1 MKNKMKLF
9 QRGFSLKCIL
19 FAIDRKT
26 IVLMTGFILLL
37 TCTITGCGSNSPQQ
51 SILPVSEPI
60 STENPAQEEPAQE
73 VQNQPAQEEPAQEV
87 QNQPAQEEPA
97 QEAQNQPAPEQPN
110 IEQPSQAEAN
120 QSQIS
125 SSPSQPL
132 EKVESE
138 AEIAT
143 PSPDI
148 SSSSPSYLGTWQIT
162 SSTFG
167 AYSAMSEE
175 DCSALMGTRFEYF
188 NDYAIYDDQHRLDSP
203 QYIESI
209 LTADDFSSI
218 YQGTSLETLGISKD
232 SIQVVAIENAGG
244 IGDTFYIKDE
254 NTLIIPWDGV
264 FFEVQ
269 RVSSDS

>member
-1 MKNKMKLF
+1 MKQTNKLF
-9 QRGFSLKCIL
+9 HKEFLLKFPL
-19 FAIDRKT
+19 SAIDRKT
-26 IVLMTGFILLL
+26 IVLLTGFILLL
-37 TCTITGCGSNSPQQ
+37 TCTITGCGSNSQQQ
-51 SILPVSEPI
+51 STLPVTEPI
-60 STENPAQEEPAQE
+60 PIENPAQEESTQE
-73 VQNQPAQEEPAQEV
+73 TQNQSV
-87 QNQPAQEEPA
+87 
-97 QEAQNQPAPEQPN
+97 PEQPDM
-110 IEQPSQAEAN
+110 EQPSQAEDN
-120 QSQIS
+120 QSQF
-125 SSPSQPL
+125 SPSTQSVP
-132 EKVESE
+132 EKAE
-138 AEIAT
+138 AETVA
-143 PSPDI
+143 PSPDV

-209 LTADDFSSI
+209 QTADDFSSI

-232 SIQVVAIENAGG
+232 SIQVVAIENASG

-264 FFEVQ
+264 FFEMQ
-269 RVSSDS
+269 RISSDN

>member
-1 MKNKMKLF
+1 MKQTNKLF
-9 QRGFSLKCIL
+9 QKEFSLKFPL
-19 FAIDRKT
+19 SAINRKT
-26 IVLMTGFILLL
+26 IVLLTGFILLL
-37 TCTITGCGSNSPQQ
+37 TCTITGCGSNSQQQ
-51 SILPVSEPI
+51 STLPVTEPI
-60 STENPAQEEPAQE
+60 PIENPAQEEPAQE
-73 VQNQPAQEEPAQEV
+73 TQNQSV
-87 QNQPAQEEPA
+87 
-97 QEAQNQPAPEQPN
+97 PEQPDM
-110 IEQPSQAEAN
+110 EQPSQAEDN
-120 QSQIS
+120 QSQF
-125 SSPSQPL
+125 SPSTQSIP
-132 EKVESE
+132 EEVE
-138 AEIAT
+138 AETETVA
-143 PSPDI
+143 PSPDV

-175 DCSALMGTRFEYF
+175 DCSALVGTRFEYF
-188 NDYAIYDDQHRLDSP
+188 NDYAIYDDEHRLDSP
-203 QYIESI
+203 KYIESI

>member
-1 MKNKMKLF
+1 MKQTNKLF
-9 QRGFSLKCIL
+9 QKEFSIKFPLS
-19 FAIDRKT
+19 AIDRKT
-26 IVLMTGFILLL
+26 IVLLTGFILLL
-37 TCTITGCGSNSPQQ
+37 TCTITGCRSNSQQQ
-51 SILPVSEPI
+51 SPLPVTEPI
-60 STENPAQEEPAQE
+60 PIENPAQEESTQE
-73 VQNQPAQEEPAQEV
+73 TQNQSV
-87 QNQPAQEEPA
+87 
-97 QEAQNQPAPEQPN
+97 PEQPDM
-110 IEQPSQAEAN
+110 EHPSQAEDN
-120 QSQIS
+120 QSQF
-125 SSPSQPL
+125 SPSTQSVP
-132 EKVESE
+132 EKAE
-138 AEIAT
+138 AETVA
-143 PSPDI
+143 PSPDV

-232 SIQVVAIENAGG
+232 SIQVVAIENASG

>member
-1 MKNKMKLF
+1 MSKLF
-9 QRGFSLKCIL
+9 QKEISLKFPL
-19 FAIDRKT
+19 SVIDRKT
-26 IVLMTGFILLL
+26 IVLLTGSILLL
-37 TCTITGCGSNSPQQ
+37 TCTITGCGSNGQQQ
-51 SILPVSEPI
+51 STLPVTEPI
-60 STENPAQEEPAQE
+60 PIENPAQEESTQE
-73 VQNQPAQEEPAQEV
+73 TQNQSV
-87 QNQPAQEEPA
+87 
-97 QEAQNQPAPEQPN
+97 PEQPDT
-110 IEQPSQAEAN
+110 EQPSQAEDN

-125 SSPSQPL
+125 PSTQSVPEEVETETVAPSQD
-132 EKVESE
+132 V
-138 AEIAT
+138 
-143 PSPDI
+143 
-148 SSSSPSYLGTWQIT
+148 SSSSRSYLGTWQIT

-175 DCSALMGTRFEYF
+175 DCSALVGTRFEYF
-188 NDYAIYDDQHRLDSP
+188 KDYAIYDDEHRLDSP
-203 QYIESI
+203 KYIESI

>member
-1 MKNKMKLF
+1 MKQTNKIF
-9 QRGFSLKCIL
+9 QKEFSLKFPL
-19 FAIDRKT
+19 SAIDRKT
-26 IVLMTGFILLL
+26 IILRTGFILLL
-37 TCTITGCGSNSPQQ
+37 TCTITGCGSNSQQQ
-51 SILPVSEPI
+51 STPPVTEPI
-60 STENPAQEEPAQE
+60 PIVNPAQEEPAQE
-73 VQNQPAQEEPAQEV
+73 TQNQSV
-87 QNQPAQEEPA
+87 
-97 QEAQNQPAPEQPN
+97 PEQPDM
-110 IEQPSQAEAN
+110 EQPSQAEDN
-120 QSQIS
+120 QSQF
-125 SSPSQPL
+125 SPSTQFVP
-132 EKVESE
+132 EEVE
-138 AEIAT
+138 AETETVA
-143 PSPDI
+143 PSPDV

-167 AYSAMSEE
+167 TYSAMSEE
-175 DCSALMGTRFEYF
+175 DCSALVGTRFEYF
-188 NDYAIYDDQHRLDSP
+188 NDYAIYDNQHRLDSP

-232 SIQVVAIENAGG
+232 SIQVVAIENASG

>member
-1 MKNKMKLF
+1 MKQTNKLF
-9 QRGFSLKCIL
+9 HKEFLLKFPL
-19 FAIDRKT
+19 SAIDRKT
-26 IVLMTGFILLL
+26 IVLLTGFILLL
-37 TCTITGCGSNSPQQ
+37 TCTITGCGSNSQQQ
-51 SILPVSEPI
+51 STLPVTEPI
-60 STENPAQEEPAQE
+60 PIENPAQEESTQE
-73 VQNQPAQEEPAQEV
+73 TQNQSV
-87 QNQPAQEEPA
+87 
-97 QEAQNQPAPEQPN
+97 PEQPDM
-110 IEQPSQAEAN
+110 EQPSQAEDN
-120 QSQIS
+120 QSQF
-125 SSPSQPL
+125 SPSTQSVP
-132 EKVESE
+132 EKAE
-138 AEIAT
+138 AETVA
-143 PSPDI
+143 PSPDV

-232 SIQVVAIENAGG
+232 SIQVVAIENASG

>member
-1 MKNKMKLF
+1 MKQTNKLF
-9 QRGFSLKCIL
+9 QKEFSLKFPL
-19 FAIDRKT
+19 SAIDRKT
-26 IVLMTGFILLL
+26 IVLLTGFILLL
-37 TCTITGCGSNSPQQ
+37 TCSITGCGSNSRQQ
-51 SILPVSEPI
+51 STLPVTEPI
-60 STENPAQEEPAQE
+60 PIENPAQEESTQE
-73 VQNQPAQEEPAQEV
+73 TQNQSV
-87 QNQPAQEEPA
+87 
-97 QEAQNQPAPEQPN
+97 PEQPDM
-110 IEQPSQAEAN
+110 EQPSQAEDN
-120 QSQIS
+120 QSQF
-125 SSPSQPL
+125 SPSTQSVP
-132 EKVESE
+132 EKAE
-138 AEIAT
+138 AETVA
-143 PSPDI
+143 PSPDV

-188 NDYAIYDDQHRLDSP
+188 NDYAIYDNQHRLDSP

-232 SIQVVAIENAGG
+232 SIQVVAIENASG

>member
-1 MKNKMKLF
+1 MKQTNKIF
-9 QRGFSLKCIL
+9 QKEFSLKFPL
-19 FAIDRKT
+19 SAIDRKT
-26 IVLMTGFILLL
+26 IILRTGFILLL
-37 TCTITGCGSNSPQQ
+37 TCTITGCGSNSQQQ
-51 SILPVSEPI
+51 STLPVTEPI
-60 STENPAQEEPAQE
+60 PIENPAQEEPGQE
-73 VQNQPAQEEPAQEV
+73 ESTQETQNQSV
-87 QNQPAQEEPA
+87 
-97 QEAQNQPAPEQPN
+97 PEQPDM
-110 IEQPSQAEAN
+110 EQPSQAEAN

-125 SSPSQPL
+125 PSPQPVS
-132 EKVESE
+132 EKVDSE
-138 AEIAT
+138 AETAA
-143 PSPDI
+143 PSPDV

-209 LTADDFSSI
+209 QTADDFSTI

-269 RVSSDS
+269 RIRSDN

>member
-1 MKNKMKLF
+1 MKQITATN
-9 QRGFSLKCIL
+9 
-19 FAIDRKT
+19 RKT
-26 IVLMTGFILLL
+26 IVLLTGFILLL
-37 TCTITGCGSNSPQQ
+37 TCTITGCGNNSQEQ
-51 SILPVSEPI
+51 STLPVKEPI
-60 STENPAQEEPAQE
+60 PIENPAQEES
-73 VQNQPAQEEPAQEV
+73 
-87 QNQPAQEEPA
+87 A
-97 QEAQNQPAPEQPN
+97 QEAQNQSVPEQPDM
-110 IEQPSQAEAN
+110 EQPSQAEDN
-120 QSQIS
+120 QSQF
-125 SSPSQPL
+125 SPSTQSVP
-132 EKVESE
+132 EEVE
-138 AEIAT
+138 AETETVA
-143 PSPDI
+143 PSPDV

-232 SIQVVAIENAGG
+232 SIQVVAIENASG

-269 RVSSDS
+269 RVSTDS

>member
-1 MKNKMKLF
+1 MKQTNKLF
-9 QRGFSLKCIL
+9 QKKFSLKFPL
-19 FAIDRKT
+19 SAIERKT
-26 IVLMTGFILLL
+26 IVLLTGFILLL
-37 TCTITGCGSNSPQQ
+37 TCTITGCGSNSQQQ
-51 SILPVSEPI
+51 SILPVTESIPI
-60 STENPAQEEPAQE
+60 ENPAQEESGQE
-73 VQNQPAQEEPAQEV
+73 TQNQSV
-87 QNQPAQEEPA
+87 
-97 QEAQNQPAPEQPN
+97 PEQPDM
-110 IEQPSQAEAN
+110 EQPSQAEDN
-120 QSQIS
+120 QSQV
-125 SSPSQPL
+125 SPSTQPVP
-132 EKVESE
+132 EKVE
-138 AEIAT
+138 AETVA
-143 PSPDI
+143 PSPDG

>member
-1 MKNKMKLF
+1 MKQTNKIF
-9 QRGFSLKCIL
+9 QKEFSLKFPL
-19 FAIDRKT
+19 SAIDRKT
-26 IVLMTGFILLL
+26 IILRTGFILLL
-37 TCTITGCGSNSPQQ
+37 TCTITGCGSNSQQQ
-51 SILPVSEPI
+51 STLPVTEPI
-60 STENPAQEEPAQE
+60 PIENPAQEEPGQE
-73 VQNQPAQEEPAQEV
+73 ESTQGTQNQSV
-87 QNQPAQEEPA
+87 
-97 QEAQNQPAPEQPN
+97 PEQPDM
-110 IEQPSQAEAN
+110 EQPSQAEAN

-125 SSPSQPL
+125 PSPQPVS
-132 EKVESE
+132 EKVDSE
-138 AEIAT
+138 AVTAA
-143 PSPDI
+143 PSPDV

-218 YQGTSLETLGISKD
+218 YQGTSLETLGIFKD

-269 RVSSDS
+269 RISSDN

>member
-1 MKNKMKLF
+1 MKQTNKLF
-9 QRGFSLKCIL
+9 HKEFLLKFPL
-19 FAIDRKT
+19 SAIDRKT
-26 IVLMTGFILLL
+26 IVLLTGFILLL
-37 TCTITGCGSNSPQQ
+37 TCTITGCGSNSQQQ
-51 SILPVSEPI
+51 STLPVTEPI
-60 STENPAQEEPAQE
+60 PIENPAQEESTQE
-73 VQNQPAQEEPAQEV
+73 TQNQSV
-87 QNQPAQEEPA
+87 
-97 QEAQNQPAPEQPN
+97 PEQPDM
-110 IEQPSQAEAN
+110 EQPSQAEDN
-120 QSQIS
+120 QSQF
-125 SSPSQPL
+125 SPSTQSVP
-132 EKVESE
+132 EKAE
-138 AEIAT
+138 AETVA
-143 PSPDI
+143 PSPDV

-209 LTADDFSSI
+209 QTADDFSTI

-269 RVSSDS
+269 RISSDN

>member
-1 MKNKMKLF
+1 MKQTNKLF
-9 QRGFSLKCIL
+9 HKEFLLKVPL
-19 FAIDRKT
+19 SAIDRKT
-26 IVLMTGFILLL
+26 IVLLTGFILLL
-37 TCTITGCGSNSPQQ
+37 TCTITGCGSNSQQQ
-51 SILPVSEPI
+51 STLPVTEPI
-60 STENPAQEEPAQE
+60 PIENPAQEESTQE
-73 VQNQPAQEEPAQEV
+73 TQNQSV
-87 QNQPAQEEPA
+87 
-97 QEAQNQPAPEQPN
+97 PEQPDM
-110 IEQPSQAEAN
+110 EQPSQAEDN
-120 QSQIS
+120 QSQF
-125 SSPSQPL
+125 SPSTQSVP
-132 EKVESE
+132 EKVEDE
-138 AEIAT
+138 TETVA
-143 PSPDI
+143 PSPDV

-209 LTADDFSSI
+209 LTVDDFSSI

-232 SIQVVAIENAGG
+232 SIQVVAIENASG

>member
-1 MKNKMKLF
+1 MKQTNKLF
-9 QRGFSLKCIL
+9 QKEFSFKFPLS
-19 FAIDRKT
+19 AIDRKT
-26 IVLMTGFILLL
+26 IVLLTGLILLL
-37 TCTITGCGSNSPQQ
+37 TCTITGCGSNSQQQ
-51 SILPVSEPI
+51 STLPVTEPI
-60 STENPAQEEPAQE
+60 PIVNPAQQEPTQE
-73 VQNQPAQEEPAQEV
+73 TQNQSV
-87 QNQPAQEEPA
+87 
-97 QEAQNQPAPEQPN
+97 PEQPDM
-110 IEQPSQAEAN
+110 EQPSQAEDN

-125 SSPSQPL
+125 PSTQSVP
-132 EKVESE
+132 EKVE
-138 AEIAT
+138 AETETVA
-143 PSPDI
+143 PSPDV

-175 DCSALMGTRFEYF
+175 DCSALVGTRFEYF

-209 LTADDFSSI
+209 QTADDFSSI

-232 SIQVVAIENAGG
+232 SIQVVAIENASG

>member
-1 MKNKMKLF
+1 MKQTNKLF
-9 QRGFSLKCIL
+9 QKEFSLKFPL
-19 FAIDRKT
+19 PVIDRKT
-26 IVLMTGFILLL
+26 IVLLTGFILLL
-37 TCTITGCGSNSPQQ
+37 TCTIAGCGSNSQQQ
-51 SILPVSEPI
+51 STLPVTEPI
-60 STENPAQEEPAQE
+60 PIENPAQEESTQE
-73 VQNQPAQEEPAQEV
+73 TQNQTV
-87 QNQPAQEEPA
+87 
-97 QEAQNQPAPEQPN
+97 PEQPDM
-110 IEQPSQAEAN
+110 EQPSQADDN

-125 SSPSQPL
+125 PSTQSVP
-132 EKVESE
+132 EEVK
-138 AEIAT
+138 AETVA
-143 PSPDI
+143 PSPDV

-188 NDYAIYDDQHRLDSP
+188 NDYAIYDNQHRLDSP

-232 SIQVVAIENAGG
+232 SIQVVAIENASG

-269 RVSSDS
+269 RVSFDS

>member
-1 MKNKMKLF
+1 MKQITATN
-9 QRGFSLKCIL
+9 
-19 FAIDRKT
+19 RKT
-26 IVLMTGFILLL
+26 IVLLTGFILLL
-37 TCTITGCGSNSPQQ
+37 TCTITGCGNNSQEQ
-51 SILPVSEPI
+51 STLPVKEPI
-60 STENPAQEEPAQE
+60 PIENPAQEES
-73 VQNQPAQEEPAQEV
+73 
-87 QNQPAQEEPA
+87 A
-97 QEAQNQPAPEQPN
+97 QEAQNQSVPEQPDM
-110 IEQPSQAEAN
+110 EQPSQAEDN
-120 QSQIS
+120 QSQF
-125 SSPSQPL
+125 SPSTQSVP
-132 EKVESE
+132 EEVE
-138 AEIAT
+138 AETETVA
-143 PSPDI
+143 PSPDV

-188 NDYAIYDDQHRLDSP
+188 NDYAIYDNQNRLDSP

-209 LTADDFSSI
+209 LTADDFLSI
-218 YQGTSLETLGISKD
+218 YQSTSLETLGISKD
-232 SIQVVAIENAGG
+232 SIQVVAIENASG

>member
-1 MKNKMKLF
+1 MKQTNKLF
-9 QRGFSLKCIL
+9 HKEFLLKVPL
-19 FAIDRKT
+19 SAIDRKT
-26 IVLMTGFILLL
+26 IVLLTGFILLL
-37 TCTITGCGSNSPQQ
+37 TCTITGCGSNSQQQ
-51 SILPVSEPI
+51 STLPVTEPVPI
-60 STENPAQEEPAQE
+60 ENPAQEESTQE
-73 VQNQPAQEEPAQEV
+73 TQNQSV
-87 QNQPAQEEPA
+87 
-97 QEAQNQPAPEQPN
+97 PEQPDM
-110 IEQPSQAEAN
+110 EQPSQAEDN
-120 QSQIS
+120 QSQF
-125 SSPSQPL
+125 SPSTQSVP
-132 EKVESE
+132 EKAE
-138 AEIAT
+138 AETVA
-143 PSPDI
+143 PSPDV

-209 LTADDFSSI
+209 QTADDFSSI

-232 SIQVVAIENAGG
+232 SIQVVAIENASG

>member
-1 MKNKMKLF
+1 MKQTNKLLQKE
-9 QRGFSLKCIL
+9 FSLKFPL
-19 FAIDRKT
+19 SAIDQKT
-26 IVLMTGFILLL
+26 IVLLTGFILLL
-37 TCTITGCGSNSPQQ
+37 TCTITGCGSNGQQQ
-51 SILPVSEPI
+51 STLPVTEPI
-60 STENPAQEEPAQE
+60 PIETPAQEESTQE
-73 VQNQPAQEEPAQEV
+73 TQNQSV
-87 QNQPAQEEPA
+87 
-97 QEAQNQPAPEQPN
+97 PEQPDM
-110 IEQPSQAEAN
+110 EQPSQAEDN
-120 QSQIS
+120 QSQF
-125 SSPSQPL
+125 SPSTPSVP
-132 EKVESE
+132 EEVE
-138 AEIAT
+138 AETETVA
-143 PSPDI
+143 PSPDV
-148 SSSSPSYLGTWQIT
+148 SSSPSYLGTWQIT

-188 NDYAIYDDQHRLDSP
+188 NDYAIYDNQHRLDSP

>member
-1 MKNKMKLF
+1 MKQITATN
-9 QRGFSLKCIL
+9 
-19 FAIDRKT
+19 RKT
-26 IVLMTGFILLL
+26 IVLLTGFILLL
-37 TCTITGCGSNSPQQ
+37 TCTITGCGNNSQEQ
-51 SILPVSEPI
+51 STLPVKEPI
-60 STENPAQEEPAQE
+60 PIENPAQEES
-73 VQNQPAQEEPAQEV
+73 
-87 QNQPAQEEPA
+87 A
-97 QEAQNQPAPEQPN
+97 QEAQNQSVPEQPDM
-110 IEQPSQAEAN
+110 EQPSQAEDN
-120 QSQIS
+120 QSQF
-125 SSPSQPL
+125 SPSTQSVP
-132 EKVESE
+132 EEVE
-138 AEIAT
+138 AETETVA
-143 PSPDI
+143 PSPDV

-188 NDYAIYDDQHRLDSP
+188 NDYAIYDNQNRLDSP

-209 LTADDFSSI
+209 LTADDFLSI

-232 SIQVVAIENAGG
+232 SIQVVAIENASG

-269 RVSSDS
+269 RVSTDS

>member
-1 MKNKMKLF
+1 MKQTNKIF
-9 QRGFSLKCIL
+9 QKEFSLKFPL
-19 FAIDRKT
+19 SAIDRKT
-26 IVLMTGFILLL
+26 IILRTGFILLL
-37 TCTITGCGSNSPQQ
+37 TCTITGCGSNSQQQ
-51 SILPVSEPI
+51 STLPVTEPI
-60 STENPAQEEPAQE
+60 PIENPAQEEPAQE
-73 VQNQPAQEEPAQEV
+73 TQNQSV
-87 QNQPAQEEPA
+87 
-97 QEAQNQPAPEQPN
+97 PEQPDM
-110 IEQPSQAEAN
+110 EQPSQAEDN
-120 QSQIS
+120 QSQF
-125 SSPSQPL
+125 SPSTQSVP
-132 EKVESE
+132 EEVE
-138 AEIAT
+138 AETETVA
-143 PSPDI
+143 PSPDV

-209 LTADDFSSI
+209 QTADDFSTI

-269 RVSSDS
+269 RISSDN

>member
-1 MKNKMKLF
+1 MKQTNKLF
-9 QRGFSLKCIL
+9 QKEFSLKFPL
-19 FAIDRKT
+19 SAINRKT
-26 IVLMTGFILLL
+26 IVLLTGFILLL
-37 TCTITGCGSNSPQQ
+37 TCTITGCGSNSQQQ
-51 SILPVSEPI
+51 STLPVTEPI
-60 STENPAQEEPAQE
+60 PIENPAQEEPTQE
-73 VQNQPAQEEPAQEV
+73 TQNQSV
-87 QNQPAQEEPA
+87 
-97 QEAQNQPAPEQPN
+97 PEQPDM
-110 IEQPSQAEAN
+110 EQPSQAEDN
-120 QSQIS
+120 QSQF
-125 SSPSQPL
+125 SPSTQSVP
-132 EKVESE
+132 EEVE
-138 AEIAT
+138 AETETVA
-143 PSPDI
+143 PSPDV

-175 DCSALMGTRFEYF
+175 DCSALVGTRFEYF
-188 NDYAIYDDQHRLDSP
+188 NDYAIYDDGHRLDSP

>member
-1 MKNKMKLF
+1 MKQTNKLF
-9 QRGFSLKCIL
+9 QKEFSLKFPL
-19 FAIDRKT
+19 SAIDRKT
-26 IVLMTGFILLL
+26 IVLLTGFILLL
-37 TCTITGCGSNSPQQ
+37 TCTITGCGSNSQQQ
-51 SILPVSEPI
+51 STLPVTEPI
-60 STENPAQEEPAQE
+60 PIENPAQEESTQE
-73 VQNQPAQEEPAQEV
+73 TQNQSV
-87 QNQPAQEEPA
+87 
-97 QEAQNQPAPEQPN
+97 PEQPDM
-110 IEQPSQAEAN
+110 EQPSQAEDN
-120 QSQIS
+120 QSQF
-125 SSPSQPL
+125 SPSTQSVP
-132 EKVESE
+132 EKAE
-138 AEIAT
+138 AETVA
-143 PSPDI
+143 PSPDV

-232 SIQVVAIENAGG
+232 SIQVVAIENASG

>member
-1 MKNKMKLF
+1 MKQITATN
-9 QRGFSLKCIL
+9 
-19 FAIDRKT
+19 RKT
-26 IVLMTGFILLL
+26 IVLLTGFILLL
-37 TCTITGCGSNSPQQ
+37 TCTITGCGNNSQEQ
-51 SILPVSEPI
+51 STLPVKEPI
-60 STENPAQEEPAQE
+60 PIENPAQEES
-73 VQNQPAQEEPAQEV
+73 
-87 QNQPAQEEPA
+87 A
-97 QEAQNQPAPEQPN
+97 QEAQNQSVPEQPDM
-110 IEQPSQAEAN
+110 EQPSQAEDN

-125 SSPSQPL
+125 PSTQSVP
-132 EKVESE
+132 EEVE
-138 AEIAT
+138 AETETVA
-143 PSPDI
+143 PSPDV

-209 LTADDFSSI
+209 QTADDFSSI

-232 SIQVVAIENAGG
+232 SIQVVAIENASG

-269 RVSSDS
+269 RVSTDS

>member
-1 MKNKMKLF
+1 MKQTNKLF
-9 QRGFSLKCIL
+9 QKEFSLKFPL
-19 FAIDRKT
+19 SAIERKT
-26 IVLMTGFILLL
+26 IVLLTGFILLL
-37 TCTITGCGSNSPQQ
+37 TCTITGCGSNSQQQ
-51 SILPVSEPI
+51 STLPVTEPI
-60 STENPAQEEPAQE
+60 PIENPAQEEPAQE
-73 VQNQPAQEEPAQEV
+73 ELTQEV
-87 QNQPAQEEPA
+87 QNQSVS
-97 QEAQNQPAPEQPN
+97 EQSDM
-110 IEQPSQAEAN
+110 EQPSQAEDN

-125 SSPSQPL
+125 PSTQSVPEEVETETVAPSQD
-132 EKVESE
+132 V
-138 AEIAT
+138 
-143 PSPDI
+143 
-148 SSSSPSYLGTWQIT
+148 SSSSRSYLGTWQIT

-175 DCSALMGTRFEYF
+175 DCSALVGTRFEYF
-188 NDYAIYDDQHRLDSP
+188 KDYAIYDDQHRLDSP
-203 QYIESI
+203 KYIESI

>member
-1 MKNKMKLF
+1 MKQITATN
-9 QRGFSLKCIL
+9 
-19 FAIDRKT
+19 RKT
-26 IVLMTGFILLL
+26 IVLLTGFILLL
-37 TCTITGCGSNSPQQ
+37 TCTITGCGNNSQEQ
-51 SILPVSEPI
+51 STLPVKEPI
-60 STENPAQEEPAQE
+60 PIENPAQEES
-73 VQNQPAQEEPAQEV
+73 
-87 QNQPAQEEPA
+87 A
-97 QEAQNQPAPEQPN
+97 QEAQNQSVPEQPDM
-110 IEQPSQAEAN
+110 EQPSQAEDN

-125 SSPSQPL
+125 PSTQSVP
-132 EKVESE
+132 EEVE
-138 AEIAT
+138 AETETVA
-143 PSPDI
+143 PSPDV

-188 NDYAIYDDQHRLDSP
+188 NDYAIYDNQHRLDSP

-218 YQGTSLETLGISKD
+218 YQGTSLEMLGIFKD
-232 SIQVVAIENAGG
+232 SIQVVAIENASG

-269 RVSSDS
+269 RVSTDS

>member
-1 MKNKMKLF
+1 MKQTNKLF
-9 QRGFSLKCIL
+9 QKEFSLKFPL
-19 FAIDRKT
+19 SAIDRKT
-26 IVLMTGFILLL
+26 IVLLTGFILLL
-37 TCTITGCGSNSPQQ
+37 TCTITGCGSNSQQQ
-51 SILPVSEPI
+51 STLPVAEPI
-60 STENPAQEEPAQE
+60 PIENPAQEESTQE
-73 VQNQPAQEEPAQEV
+73 TQNQSV
-87 QNQPAQEEPA
+87 
-97 QEAQNQPAPEQPN
+97 PEQPDM
-110 IEQPSQAEAN
+110 EQPSQAEDN
-120 QSQIS
+120 QSQF
-125 SSPSQPL
+125 SPSTQSVP
-132 EKVESE
+132 EKAE
-138 AEIAT
+138 AETVA
-143 PSPDI
+143 PSPDV

-209 LTADDFSSI
+209 QTADDFSSI

-232 SIQVVAIENAGG
+232 SIQVVAIENASG

>member
-1 MKNKMKLF
+1 MKQTNKLF
-9 QRGFSLKCIL
+9 QKEFSIKFPLS
-19 FAIDRKT
+19 AIDRKT
-26 IVLMTGFILLL
+26 IVLLTGFILLL
-37 TCTITGCGSNSPQQ
+37 TCTITGCRSNSQQQ
-51 SILPVSEPI
+51 SPLPVTEPI
-60 STENPAQEEPAQE
+60 PIENPAQEESTQE
-73 VQNQPAQEEPAQEV
+73 TQNQSV
-87 QNQPAQEEPA
+87 
-97 QEAQNQPAPEQPN
+97 PEQPDM
-110 IEQPSQAEAN
+110 EQPSQAEDN
-120 QSQIS
+120 QSQF
-125 SSPSQPL
+125 SPSTQSVP
-132 EKVESE
+132 EKAE
-138 AEIAT
+138 AETVA
-143 PSPDI
+143 PSPDV

-232 SIQVVAIENAGG
+232 SIQVVAIENASG

>member
-1 MKNKMKLF
+1 MKQTNKLF
-9 QRGFSLKCIL
+9 QKEFSLKFPL
-19 FAIDRKT
+19 SAIDRKT
-26 IVLMTGFILLL
+26 IVLLTGFILLL
-37 TCTITGCGSNSPQQ
+37 TCTITGCGSNSQQQ
-51 SILPVSEPI
+51 STLPVTEPI
-60 STENPAQEEPAQE
+60 PIENPAQEESTQE
-73 VQNQPAQEEPAQEV
+73 TQNQSV
-87 QNQPAQEEPA
+87 
-97 QEAQNQPAPEQPN
+97 PEQPDM
-110 IEQPSQAEAN
+110 EQPSQAETN

-125 SSPSQPL
+125 PSPQPVS
-132 EKVESE
+132 EKVDSE
-138 AEIAT
+138 AETAA
-143 PSPDI
+143 PSPDV

-209 LTADDFSSI
+209 QTADDFSSI

-269 RVSSDS
+269 RISSDN

>member
-1 MKNKMKLF
+1 MKQTNKLF
-9 QRGFSLKCIL
+9 HKEFLLKFPL
-19 FAIDRKT
+19 SAIDRKT
-26 IVLMTGFILLL
+26 IVLLTGFILLL
-37 TCTITGCGSNSPQQ
+37 TCTITGCGNNNQQQ
-51 SILPVSEPI
+51 STLPVTEPI
-60 STENPAQEEPAQE
+60 PIENPAQEEPTQE
-73 VQNQPAQEEPAQEV
+73 TQNQSV
-87 QNQPAQEEPA
+87 
-97 QEAQNQPAPEQPN
+97 PEQPDR
-110 IEQPSQAEAN
+110 EQPSQAEDN
-120 QSQIS
+120 QSQF
-125 SSPSQPL
+125 SPSTQSVP
-132 EKVESE
+132 EKAE
-138 AEIAT
+138 AETVA
-143 PSPDI
+143 PSPDV

-232 SIQVVAIENAGG
+232 SIQVVAIENASG

>member
-1 MKNKMKLF
+1 MKNKVKLF
-9 QRGFSLKCIL
+9 QKEFSLKFPL
-19 FAIDRKT
+19 SAIDRKT
-26 IVLMTGFILLL
+26 ILLLSGFILLL

-51 SILPVSEPI
+51 PILPVAEPI
-60 STENPAQEEPAQE
+60 PTENPAQEEPAQE
-73 VQNQPAQEEPAQEV
+73 EPAK
-87 QNQPAQEEPA
+87 AD
-97 QEAQNQPAPEQPN
+97 
-110 IEQPSQAEAN
+110 
-120 QSQIS
+120 QSQS
-125 SSPSQPL
+125 VSD
-132 EKVESE
+132 
-138 AEIAT
+138 A
-143 PSPDI
+143 
-148 SSSSPSYLGTWQIT
+148 SSSSPSYWGTWQIT

-209 LTADDFSSI
+209 QTADDFSSI

-232 SIQVVAIENAGG
+232 SIQVVAIENASG

-269 RVSSDS
+269 RISSGN

>member
-1 MKNKMKLF
+1 MKQTNKIF
-9 QRGFSLKCIL
+9 QKEFSLKFPL
-19 FAIDRKT
+19 SAIDRKT
-26 IVLMTGFILLL
+26 IILRTGFILLL
-37 TCTITGCGSNSPQQ
+37 TCTITGCGSNSQQQ
-51 SILPVSEPI
+51 STLPVTEPI
-60 STENPAQEEPAQE
+60 PIENPAQEEPGQE
-73 VQNQPAQEEPAQEV
+73 ESTQETQNQSV
-87 QNQPAQEEPA
+87 
-97 QEAQNQPAPEQPN
+97 PEQPDM
-110 IEQPSQAEAN
+110 EQPSQAEAN

-125 SSPSQPL
+125 PSPQPVS
-132 EKVESE
+132 EKVDSE
-138 AEIAT
+138 AETAA
-143 PSPDI
+143 PSPDV

-209 LTADDFSSI
+209 QTADDFSTI

-264 FFEVQ
+264 FFEMQ
-269 RVSSDS
+269 RISSDN